1 MIVEAT
7 RTSASLTVKERI
19 GPAIMREPISMGKN
33 KDKAHQPQPMAQ
45 LQYKQMPTRTITAF
59 RELRLRT
66 A

>member
-1 MIVEAT
+1 M
-7 RTSASLTVKERI
+7 TVKEKI

-45 LQYKQMPTRTITAF
+45 LQYKQMPTRTITAC